1 MKFKSLML
9 GLCGLLPFSLV
20 QAELSANLGMSNMY
34 VKRGVK
40 SSYNDT
46 LVFQGGLDYQNPWGF
61 YLGGFAYNRDSREVD
76 NWLESNAYAGWAGGY
91 QDFSWGGGIIH
102 YEFDGPDEGY
112 DEYTTSLGW
121 RFLRFSSF
129 HRDDGTENYYDV
141 QANAHIWDNM
151 GFIFGVGV
159 KDLEKIKNGKKR
171 RKHYKNYRIGYIV
184 AMQSDVEFGI
194 QLNFTEEKERNFQD
208 AFSLQFSIARKFTLF
223 DW

>member
-1 MKFKSLML
+1 MMNSQEMETAVRLKLDIVVIIL
-9 GLCGLLPFSLV
+9 ND
-20 QAELSANLGMSNMY
+20 SAYGMIKWKQEGEGFDN
-34 VKRGVK
+34 
-40 SSYNDT
+40 
-46 LVFQGGLDYQNPWGF
+46 FGLDYQNPWGF

-159 KDLEKIKNGKKR
+159 VGDRPQVL
-171 RKHYKNYRIGYIV
+171 
-184 AMQSDVEFGI
+184 
-194 QLNFTEEKERNFQD
+194 
-208 AFSLQFSIARKFTLF
+208 SLLLPTQPLLHVGSLPALPPSRCLVR
-223 DW
+223 